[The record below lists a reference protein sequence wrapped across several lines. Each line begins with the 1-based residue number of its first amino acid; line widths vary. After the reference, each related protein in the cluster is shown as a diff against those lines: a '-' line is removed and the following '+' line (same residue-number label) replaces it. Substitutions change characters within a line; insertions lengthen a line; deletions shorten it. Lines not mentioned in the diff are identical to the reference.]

1 MRKIKEGYSLLSY
14 FDDTVTD
21 FIEEKNDKQFIYAY
35 LGFKDEKGNPQ
46 PEYFE
51 VLLTENEYEKLKQN
65 PLIYFNIDSD
75 ERGKAG
81 LYEAFIA
88 IADNHCTT
96 DVKPIAP
103 LTYILEEDK
112 EILDI
117 TDHETQVKR
126 LKEFLFHHIIKRGY
140 AEIQDEFGFYFD
152 YFE

>member
-35 LGFKDEKGNPQ
+35 LGFENEDGTLQ

-51 VLLTENEYEKLKQN
+51 TLLTEDEYKKLKKN
-65 PLIYFNIDSD
+65 SLIHFNIDSD

-96 DVKPIAP
+96 DLKPIAP
-103 LTYILEEDK
+103 LTYILEKDK
-112 EILDI
+112 DVLDI
-117 TDHETQVKR
+117 SCEKVQVKK
-126 LKEFLFHHIIKRGY
+126 LKEVLFNHIVERGY
-140 AEIQDEFGFYFD
+140 IEIKDQFGFYFN
-152 YFE
+152 YFK